1 MSGSVAVDRSV
12 EFGAE
17 ATSGGI
23 MPVILSGRHRPG
35 YGRNPIPCAIRARIA
50 SDCGGRLM
58 LALHRTVLG
67 LAQNSDAFGSGRV
80 GDGSRPFCNR
90 PF

>member
-1 MSGSVAVDRSV
+1 MS
-12 EFGAE
+12 GAE

-23 MPVILSGRHRPG
+23 MPVILGGRHRPG

-67 LAQNSDAFGSGRV
+67 LAQSGDAFGSGRV